1 MTTARRAPAD
11 IDDYIAGFPAE
22 VQAVLKRI
30 RTTIQKAVPG
40 AEEAI
45 SYQIPTFRL
54 NGKNLIHFA
63 AFKEHVGL
71 YPAPREDADF
81 KEELARYGGGKG
93 TVQFPFGK
101 PLPLDLIR
109 RIVRFRARQNADKTA
124 VKQSRK

>member
-1 MTTARRAPAD
+1 MTTVRRAPAD
-11 IDDYIAGFPAE
+11 IDDYIAGFPPE
-22 VQAVLKRI
+22 VQKVLKRI
-30 RTTIQKAVPG
+30 RTTIQKAVPA

-54 NGKNLIHFA
+54 HGKNLIHFA

-71 YPAPREDADF
+71 YPAPREDAEF

-93 TVQFPFGK
+93 TVQFPFDE

-109 RIVRFRARQNADKTA
+109 RIARFRARQLA
-124 VKQSRK
+124 Q

>member
-1 MTTARRAPAD
+1 M
-11 IDDYIAGFPAE
+11 DDYIAGFPAE

-30 RTTIQKAVPG
+30 RSAIQKAVPG

-71 YPAPREDADF
+71 YPAPREDAEF
-81 KEELARYGGGKG
+81 KDDLSRYDGGKG
-93 TVQFPFGK
+93 TVRFPFDE

-109 RIVRFRARQNADKTA
+109 RIVRFRVRKNADSAT
-124 VKQSRK
+124 VKKSRK